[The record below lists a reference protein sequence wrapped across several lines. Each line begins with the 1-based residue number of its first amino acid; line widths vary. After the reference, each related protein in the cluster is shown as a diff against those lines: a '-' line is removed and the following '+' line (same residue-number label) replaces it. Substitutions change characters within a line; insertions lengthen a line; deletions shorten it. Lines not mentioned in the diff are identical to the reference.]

1 MTEIRR
7 AASVR
12 GVVQGVSFRW
22 YTSQQAGRLG
32 LTGWIRNEP
41 DGSVRLEAQGDE
53 AHVDELVDWLHR
65 GPTHARVSTVEVEER
80 GVVPGEADFRI
91 QG

>member
-7 AASVR
+7 AATVR

-22 YTSQQAGRLG
+22 YASQQADRLA

-53 AHVDELVDWLHR
+53 ADVDELVDWLHR
-65 GPTHARVSTVEVEER
+65 GPAHACVSTVEVEER
-80 GVVPGEADFRI
+80 GVVPGEPDFRI